1 MPPRIALSRLT
12 GDKRS
17 ILSKRIVRC
26 SCENAPRKVNS
37 SWAAAYATASTY
49 QNDPEARLE
58 DRPRWQQ
65 TPRGMNAPVRMRQHK
80 PNNDYRV
87 NEDPQRLDQIYVQVL
102 GQDGDK
108 MLSDEVKWLAVT
120 HKSFDQGRR
129 GYNDRLAFFGKRIV
143 DLQSSLAIL
152 SSHASTGSPTPPPDS
167 FEREPFH
174 HPALE
179 SVPRLTEEVRKD
191 VTSRKRMS
199 DIAQRYGLLS
209 VLRWKPKKASD
220 LPGSGLE
227 LALTQA
233 LYAIVGAVS
242 LQKGGEIAN
251 KIVRERILSQLG
263 LS

>member
-1 MPPRIALSRLT
+1 MPS
-12 GDKRS
+12 RS
-17 ILSKRIVRC
+17 ILSGLIGDTQSILPRRIIRY
-26 SCENAPRKVNS
+26 CENTPPKVNS
-37 SWAAAYATASTY
+37 SSTAAYATASAY
-49 QNDPEARLE
+49 QNDPEARLA

-65 TPRGMNAPVRMRQHK
+65 TPSRMTAPVRMRQYK

-87 NEDPQRLDQIYVQVL
+87 NDDPRQLDRVYVQFL
-102 GQDGDK
+102 GQDGDR
-108 MLSDEVKWLAVT
+108 MLTDEVKWLAVT

-152 SSHASTGSPTPPPDS
+152 SSHAATGSPALPPDN
-167 FEREPFH
+167 FEREPFQ

-179 SVPRLTEEVRKD
+179 SIPRLTEEVRKD

-199 DIAQRYGLLS
+199 DIAQRYGLSS
-209 VLRWKPKKASD
+209 VLRWKPRKASD
-220 LPGSGLE
+220 LPGSGVE
-227 LALTQA
+227 LALAQA

-242 LQKGGEIAN
+242 LQKGGEVAN

>member
-1 MPPRIALSRLT
+1 MVA
-12 GDKRS
+12 
-17 ILSKRIVRC
+17 
-26 SCENAPRKVNS
+26 
-37 SWAAAYATASTY
+37 
-49 QNDPEARLE
+49 Q
-58 DRPRWQQ
+58 
-65 TPRGMNAPVRMRQHK
+65 VRMRPRK
-80 PNNDYRV
+80 PNNEYRV
-87 NEDPQRLDQIYVQVL
+87 NEDPQRLDQVYVQVL

-108 MLSDEVKWLAVT
+108 MLSEEVKWLAIT

-152 SSHASTGSPTPPPDS
+152 SSHAATGSPSPPPDDL
-167 FEREPFH
+167 EREPFQ

-179 SVPRLTEEVRKD
+179 SIPRLTEEVRKD
-191 VTSRKRMS
+191 VNSRKRMS

-227 LALTQA
+227 LALAQA

-242 LQKGGEIAN
+242 LQKGGEVAN
-251 KIVRERILSQLG
+251 KVVRERILSQLG
-263 LS
+263 LN

>member
-1 MPPRIALSRLT
+1 MPPRITLLGLI
-12 GDKRS
+12 GDKRA
-17 ILSKRIVRC
+17 ILPRRIVQYH
-26 SCENAPRKVNS
+26 CENAPTKVKS
-37 SWAAAYATASTY
+37 AGYATASTY

-65 TPRGMNAPVRMRQHK
+65 TPSRMTAPVRMRQYK
-80 PNNDYRV
+80 PKNEYRV
-87 NEDPQRLDQIYVQVL
+87 NEDPRQLDQVYVQVL
-102 GQDGDK
+102 GPDGDK
-108 MLSDEVKWLAVT
+108 VLSDEVKWLAVT

-152 SSHASTGSPTPPPDS
+152 SSHAATGSPAPPPDS
-167 FEREPFH
+167 FEREQYQ
-174 HPALE
+174 HPALD
-179 SVPRLTEEVRKD
+179 SIPQLTEEVRKD
-191 VTSRKRMS
+191 ITSRKRIS

-227 LALTQA
+227 LALAQA

-242 LQKGGEIAN
+242 LQKGGEVAN
-251 KIVRERILSQLG
+251 KVVRERILSQLG

>member
-1 MPPRIALSRLT
+1 MPPRIRLSGLT
-12 GDKRS
+12 GDKCSLLPR
-17 ILSKRIVRC
+17 RIVRC
-26 SCENAPRKVNS
+26 SCESVATKVNS
-37 SWAAAYATASTY
+37 SWTAAYATASTY
-49 QNDPEARLE
+49 ENDPEARLG

-65 TPRGMNAPVRMRQHK
+65 TPSRMTAPIRMRQHK

-87 NEDPQRLDQIYVQVL
+87 NENPQRLDQVYVQVL

-152 SSHASTGSPTPPPDS
+152 SSHPATGSPAPPSDS
-167 FEREPFH
+167 FEREPFQ

-179 SVPRLTEEVRKD
+179 SIPRLTEAVRKD
-191 VTSRKRMS
+191 VTSRKRIS

-227 LALTQA
+227 LALAQA
-233 LYAIVGAVS
+233 LYAIVGAIS
-242 LQKGGEIAN
+242 LQKGGEVAN
-251 KIVRERILSQLG
+251 KFVRERILSQLG